1 MMASLNMPRS
11 NPINIKKKAEDY
23 SSLYDDI
30 IDENYIFNS
39 VPIDLRTT
47 SNAKTNLFIFN
58 KAKSNSGNEK
68 NLQFDLENQDCCYSL
83 DSTNQQSRAASSL
96 IQNNVSGQ
104 LHEHSNTKD
113 SNDMYFDFIDEFEI
127 KVS

>member
-11 NPINIKKKAEDY
+11 NPINIKKKTEDY

-58 KAKSNSGNEK
+58 RAKSNGGNEK
-68 NLQFDLENQDCCYSL
+68 NLQFDLENHDCCYSL
-83 DSTNQQSRAASSL
+83 DSTNPQPKASSL

-104 LHEHSNTKD
+104 LHEQSNTKD
-113 SNDMYFDFIDEFEI
+113 SSDMYFDFIDEFEI

>member
-104 LHEHSNTKD
+104 LHEQSNSTD
-113 SNDMYFDFIDEFEI
+113 NNDMYFDFIDEFEI